1 MIDENN
7 NNEQKGFV
15 KSLEVP
21 LIEEKIGLFQVAME
35 ILLLITIVQ
44 FLVILFTTT
53 RLHSGLELSKLEIAQ
68 LEEKLKN
75 PQLVQI
81 KDQVENIGSR
91 IKLLESILAK
101 SEDYSDFWEEIEQT
115 LVSGSGYTSI
125 TIDKDKTVVLS
136 GKTINYE
143 VLAKLISSL
152 KSSKKF
158 TDINLIQSSSD
169 EKIKSFSLTMK
180 YIKEEVKKS
189 QNEPSK
195 KE

>member
-1 MIDENN
+1 LTEENN
-7 NNEQKGFV
+7 KNEQKGFV
-15 KSLEVP
+15 KTLEVP
-21 LIEEKIGLFQVAME
+21 ITEEKIGLFQVAME

-44 FLVILFTTT
+44 FLVILFATT
-53 RLHSGLELSKLEIAQ
+53 RLNSGLDLSKREITQ

-75 PQLVQI
+75 PQLIQI

-91 IKLLESILAK
+91 LKLLETISAK

-125 TIDKDKTVVLS
+125 TVDKDKAVVLS

-158 TDINLIQSSSD
+158 TDVNLTQSSSED
-169 EKIKSFSLTMK
+169 KIKSFSLTMK
-180 YIKEEVKKS
+180 YVKEEVKNN

>member
-1 MIDENN
+1 LIDENN

>member
-1 MIDENN
+1 MTEENN
-7 NNEQKGFV
+7 KNEQKGFV
-15 KSLEVP
+15 KTLEVP
-21 LIEEKIGLFQVAME
+21 ITEEKIGLFQVAME

-44 FLVILFTTT
+44 FLVILFATT
-53 RLHSGLELSKLEIAQ
+53 RLNSGLDLSKREITQ

-75 PQLVQI
+75 PQLIQI

-91 IKLLESILAK
+91 LKLLETISAK

-125 TIDKDKTVVLS
+125 TVDKDKAVVLS

-158 TDINLIQSSSD
+158 TDVNLTQSSSED
-169 EKIKSFSLTMK
+169 KIKSFSLTMK
-180 YIKEEVKKS
+180 YVKEEVKNN